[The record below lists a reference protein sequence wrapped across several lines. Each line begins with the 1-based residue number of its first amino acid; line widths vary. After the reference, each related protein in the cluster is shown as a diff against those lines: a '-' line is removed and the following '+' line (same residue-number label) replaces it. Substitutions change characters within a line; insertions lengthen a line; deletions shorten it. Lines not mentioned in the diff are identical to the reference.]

1 MSDRPT
7 VFMLVDNPMRSDL
20 RVEREARSLHAHG
33 WKVRLFAMED
43 PALPEQELRDHGLVE
58 RSVPRAI
65 ISPLSLKYLRA
76 RARFARMLVAEGA
89 RCIHAHDHYCLDLAV
104 AAKRLDPTIKII
116 YDAHEYL
123 AGWPV
128 HKESPRRAD
137 RLKGAVVWWWCV
149 QRERMNLRHCASI
162 ITVSRSL
169 CDEMQRRYGLA
180 KRPALLRNIPDV
192 PSTVPDIDLRHD
204 LRIPAHLQVLVHSGN
219 VYHSDARIAMLLRG
233 CLSVDGT
240 YLLFICNVKN
250 RAKVTSVI
258 EGERIMTDDR
268 VGFVDFPERHEVLL
282 GMLRKCDAGVVHTWQ
297 PDWPSHWYSLPNRI
311 MEYTLCGLPV
321 LATSQP
327 EFAAFH
333 QEFGNCS
340 LYNGERVH
348 ELRAAIERL
357 REQRSQLEARAKHA
371 SSRLS
376 WALEQKA
383 LIDLYEEH
391 CGAVSGMGPA
401 H

>member
-43 PALPEQELRDHGLVE
+43 PSLPERELRDHGMVE

-65 ISPLSLKYLRA
+65 ISPLSLKYVRA
-76 RARFARMLVAEGA
+76 RTRFARMLVAEGA

-104 AAKRLDPTIKII
+104 AAKRIDPSITII

-128 HKESPRRAD
+128 HMESPRRID
-137 RLKGAVVWWWCV
+137 RLKGGIVWWWCV

-169 CDEMQRRYGLA
+169 CEEMQRRNGLPT
-180 KRPALLRNIPDV
+180 RPVLLRNIPDI
-192 PSTVPDIDLRHD
+192 PAYIPRSNIRHD
-204 LRIPAHLQVLVHSGN
+204 LQIPEHLQVLVHSGN
-219 VYHSDARIAMLLRG
+219 VYHSDERIAMLVRG

-240 YLLFICNVKN
+240 YLLFICNTRN
-250 RAKVTSVI
+250 RSKVISVI
-258 EGERIMTDDR
+258 ERENIMTADR

-282 GMLRKCDAGVVHTWQ
+282 GMLRACDAGVVHTWQ
-297 PDWPSHWYSLPNRI
+297 PDWPSHWLSLPNRI

-327 EFAAFH
+327 EFVAFQ
-333 QEFGNCS
+333 QEFGNCA
-340 LYNGERVH
+340 LYNGVRV
-348 ELRAAIERL
+348 EDLRAAIEQL
-357 REQRSQLEARAKHA
+357 LEQRTALEVNAKHA
-371 SSRLS
+371 ATRLS
-376 WALEQKA
+376 WRSEQKA
-383 LIDLYEEH
+383 LIDLYEMH
-391 CGAVSGMGPA
+391 CAGPPA
-401 H
+401 